1 MFDDVKVKDPEIWT
15 LSLVGDVFG
24 IIDEAFSELSIR
36 DQEALKAF
44 LDDGEFVGQLFLGV
58 KERLMENFWERRAS
72 YHRKIKSL
80 Q

>member
-1 MFDDVKVKDPEIWT
+1 MFDDVKSKDPEIWT

-24 IIDEAFSELSIR
+24 MIDEAFSELSIR
-36 DQEALKAF
+36 DQEALNAF

>member
-24 IIDEAFSELSIR
+24 MIDEAFSELSIR
-36 DQEALKAF
+36 DQEALKVF
-44 LDDGEFVGQLFLGV
+44 LEDSELVGQLYLGV
-58 KERLMENFWERRAS
+58 KERLMENLWERRAS

>member
-24 IIDEAFSELSIR
+24 MIDEAFSELSIR